1 MIKKLTG
8 SKIEITR
15 EIPSAVWE
23 KHIASAVADAAGE
36 FKFQGFRPGKA
47 PRNLVEQKVGKDLIL
62 NNAAEKAIR
71 KDYVDYVTAEKLDV
85 IGMPEVKLEHLAEG
99 ETMTYKALVAVMPE
113 IEIDPK
119 YKEEVKKVNAEFSGK
134 TFEADEKEVELELER
149 LANSR
154 AKLVTVMREA
164 KNEDAVEIDF
174 SVTVGG
180 VPIEGGTSKNHGLVI
195 GKGVF
200 IPGFEENLIGMR
212 EGDEKEFELNFPKDY
227 HKEDLKGKLATF
239 KVKMS
244 MVQERE
250 IPKVDDEFAKS
261 LGNFENLEAIKK
273 NMREGMAHENEH
285 RIKEER
291 NAKYIEAM
299 IANFKG
305 ELPEVMIS
313 EEIKK
318 MMHEFEH
325 QVGSMGMTMDDYL
338 ARIGKKKEDME
349 KDWKPQAEKR
359 VKSALALREIAK
371 DESIEIPNEEVEAE
385 MNKTLQYYKNI
396 KNVEKDIDLERLYSY
411 TKITLENDKVFEMLE
426 KVK

>member
-8 SKIEITR
+8 SKVEITR

-23 KHIASAVADAAGE
+23 KYIASAVSDAASE

-47 PRNLVEQKVGKDLIL
+47 PRHLVEQKVGKDIIL

-71 KDYVDYVTAEKLDV
+71 KDYVDYVVAEKMDV
-85 IGMPEVKLEHLAEG
+85 IGMPEVKIVKLTEG
-99 ETMTYKALVAVMPE
+99 EPMTYEARVAVMPE
-113 IEIDPK
+113 IKIDAK
-119 YKEEVKKVNAEFSGK
+119 YKDEVKKVNAEFSGK

-174 SVTVGG
+174 SVLVGG
-180 VPIEGGTSKNHGLVI
+180 VPIEGGTSKNHALVI

-200 IPGFEENLIGMR
+200 IPGFEENLIGMK
-212 EGDEKEFELNFPKDY
+212 EGDEKEFELSFPKDY

-239 KVKMS
+239 KVKMN

-305 ELPEVMIS
+305 ELPETMIS
-313 EEIKK
+313 EELKK

-325 QVGSMGMTMDDYL
+325 QVGSMGMTMDEYL
-338 ARIGKKKEDME
+338 ARIGKKKSDME

-359 VKSALALREIAK
+359 VKSALALREISK
-371 DESIEIPNEEVEAE
+371 EESIEVPHEEIEAE
-385 MNKTLQYYKNI
+385 MNKTLQYYKSV
-396 KNVEKDIDLERLYSY
+396 KNVEKDIDLERLYNY
-411 TKITLENDKVFEMLE
+411 TKVTLENDKVFEMLE
-426 KVK
+426 KLK

>member
-1 MIKKLTG
+1 
-8 SKIEITR
+8 
-15 EIPSAVWE
+15 
-23 KHIASAVADAAGE
+23 
-36 FKFQGFRPGKA
+36 
-47 PRNLVEQKVGKDLIL
+47 
-62 NNAAEKAIR
+62 
-71 KDYVDYVTAEKLDV
+71 
-85 IGMPEVKLEHLAEG
+85 
-99 ETMTYKALVAVMPE
+99 MTYKALVAVMPE

>member
-15 EIPSAVWE
+15 EIPSDVWE
-23 KHIASAVADAAGE
+23 KYIASAVADAASE

-99 ETMTYKALVAVMPE
+99 EAMTYKALVAVMPE

-134 TFEADEKEVELELER
+134 TTEADEKEVDLELER

-174 SVTVGG
+174 SVLVGG

-200 IPGFEENLIGMR
+200 IPGFEENLIGMK

-239 KVKMS
+239 KVKMN

-299 IANFKG
+299 ISNFKG

-313 EEIKK
+313 EETKK

-371 DESIEIPNEEVEAE
+371 DESIEVPHDEIEAE
-385 MNKTLQYYKNI
+385 MNKTLQYYKSV